1 MSIKLH
7 QASLQIDHR
16 EILSDVSV
24 CFGAGEIRTII
35 GPNGAGKS
43 SLLGLLSGERQPS
56 AGTCLLDSKSLRS
69 YGLEGLSR
77 RLAILHQQSSL
88 DFPFKVDEVIE
99 MGRYPCSSSDSVNK
113 NIVSEVKAK
122 LALDDLAGRTYTTLS
137 GGEKQRVQI
146 ARVVAQLWDQL
157 EHAIFLFDEPT
168 APLDLAHQRQFLQL
182 CEEMKLAGACI
193 VMVVHDIN
201 LASRY
206 SDQITLLM
214 DGRVLAD
221 GKAEVVITE
230 SLIQEAYQVD
240 IAIEMLAGKRML
252 IY

>member
-69 YGLEGLSR
+69 YGIGGLSR

-99 MGRYPCSSSDSVNK
+99 MGRYPCNSSDSVNK

-252 IY
+252 VY

>member
-1 MSIKLH
+1 
-7 QASLQIDHR
+7 
-16 EILSDVSV
+16 
-24 CFGAGEIRTII
+24 
-35 GPNGAGKS
+35 
-43 SLLGLLSGERQPS
+43 
-56 AGTCLLDSKSLRS
+56 
-69 YGLEGLSR
+69 
-77 RLAILHQQSSL
+77 
-88 DFPFKVDEVIE
+88 
-99 MGRYPCSSSDSVNK
+99 MGRYPCNSSDSVNK

-122 LALDDLAGRTYTTLS
+122 LDLDDLAGRTYITLS

-168 APLDLAHQRQFLQL
+168 APLDLAHQRQFLKL

-240 IAIEMLAGKRML
+240 IAIEMLAGRRML
-252 IY
+252 VY